1 MSLLGTAKSLL
12 HAHPGQ
18 GDRQGTDRILASMAY
33 PKRKMTGPYREGVGG
48 SRDCKARM
56 LRAHSHTQTAAG
68 CCPQARDA
76 TEGKVAIEQSTGQE
90 PPVHQRDLLVPAQ
103 VRKHHLGL
111 CLTSWDSNSSSRK
124 RGPTL
129 SRRHH
134 LTVSVLAEGK
144 LNGM

>member
-33 PKRKMTGPYREGVGG
+33 PKRKMTGPYGEGVGG

-56 LRAHSHTQTAAG
+56 LRAHSHTQTVAG

-76 TEGKVAIEQSTGQE
+76 TEGKVAKHRPGAPSAPKR
-90 PPVHQRDLLVPAQ
+90 PPSASPSQKAPSGSLPNFMGTATQ
-103 VRKHHLGL
+103 V
-111 CLTSWDSNSSSRK
+111 
-124 RGPTL
+124 
-129 SRRHH
+129 
-134 LTVSVLAEGK
+134 AE
-144 LNGM
+144 NGVQL